1 MISKVLLFNNLEINK
16 DKSFT
21 FELSILNVSFLVDEP
36 GEKIMDFIG
45 TRKNV
50 DVTIS
55 LKEIPVGDEVFLDSL
70 NHSIKQADDIRNLI
84 SFTME
89 EFMAYSPAKG
99 A

>member
-1 MISKVLLFNNLEINK
+1 METIIKVNLSELDIKLL
-16 DKSFT
+16 
-21 FELSILNVSFLVDEP
+21 
-36 GEKIMDFIG
+36 EKIKDFIG

-55 LKEIPVGDEVFLDSL
+55 LKEIPVGDVAFLDSL
-70 NHSIKQADDIRNLI
+70 DHSIKQADDIRNLI

-89 EFMAYSPAKG
+89 EFMAYTPAKG

>member
-1 MISKVLLFNNLEINK
+1 METIIKVNLSELDIELL
-16 DKSFT
+16 
-21 FELSILNVSFLVDEP
+21 
-36 GEKIMDFIG
+36 EKIKDFIG

-55 LKEIPVGDEVFLDSL
+55 LKEIPVGDEAFLDSL
-70 NHSIKQADDIRNLI
+70 NHSIKQSEDVRNLI

-89 EFMAYSPAKG
+89 EFMAYTPAKG

>member
-1 MISKVLLFNNLEINK
+1 METIIKVNLSELDIKLL
-16 DKSFT
+16 
-21 FELSILNVSFLVDEP
+21 
-36 GEKIMDFIG
+36 EKIKDFIG

-55 LKEIPVGDEVFLDSL
+55 LKEIPVVDEAFLDSL
-70 NHSIKQADDIRNLI
+70 DHSIKQADDIRNLI

-89 EFMAYSPAKG
+89 EFMAYTPAKG

>member
-1 MISKVLLFNNLEINK
+1 METIIKVNLSELDIKLL
-16 DKSFT
+16 
-21 FELSILNVSFLVDEP
+21 
-36 GEKIMDFIG
+36 EKIKDFIG

-55 LKEIPVGDEVFLDSL
+55 LKEIPVGDEAFLDSL
-70 NHSIKQADDIRNLI
+70 DHSIKQAEDVRNLI

-89 EFMAYSPAKG
+89 EFMAYTPAKG

>member
-1 MISKVLLFNNLEINK
+1 METIIKVNLSELDIKLL
-16 DKSFT
+16 
-21 FELSILNVSFLVDEP
+21 
-36 GEKIMDFIG
+36 EKIKDFIG

-55 LKEIPVGDEVFLDSL
+55 LKEIPVGDEAFLDSL
-70 NHSIKQADDIRNLI
+70 DHSIKQADDRRNLI

-89 EFMAYSPAKG
+89 EFMAYTPAKG

>member
-1 MISKVLLFNNLEINK
+1 METIIKVNLSELDIKLL
-16 DKSFT
+16 
-21 FELSILNVSFLVDEP
+21 
-36 GEKIMDFIG
+36 EKIKDFIG

-55 LKEIPVGDEVFLDSL
+55 LKEIPVGDVAFLDSL
-70 NHSIKQADDIRNLI
+70 DHSIKQADDIRNLI

>member
-1 MISKVLLFNNLEINK
+1 METIIKVNLSELDIKLL
-16 DKSFT
+16 
-21 FELSILNVSFLVDEP
+21 
-36 GEKIMDFIG
+36 EKIKDFIG

-55 LKEIPVGDEVFLDSL
+55 LKEIPVGDEAFLDSL
-70 NHSIKQADDIRNLI
+70 DHSIKQAEDVRTLI

-89 EFMAYSPAKG
+89 EFMAYTPAKG